1 MNTIALPKTLLKR
14 LDKYSEASK
23 RSASAFVKE
32 VLQERLD
39 YEDWKAKKIDAGLAD
54 IEAGRIISHEELVKR
69 MKRRIKAT
77 AVEKVLKETR
87 VSWC

>member
-54 IEAGRIISHEELVKR
+54 IEAGRVISHEELVKR

-77 AVEKVLKETR
+77 AEN
-87 VSWC
+87 VSKKTA

>member
-39 YEDWKAKKIDAGLAD
+39 YEDWKSKKIDAGLAD
-54 IEAGRIISHEELVKR
+54 IEAGRVISHEELVKR
-69 MKRRIKAT
+69 MKSRIKAT
-77 AVEKVLKETR
+77 AEN
-87 VSWC
+87 VSKKTA